1 MKVDPD
7 QPKKSPFKRRIMNKC
22 TEQDYL
28 DAQFLDYMMEQ
39 DDTDPN
45 TPFSEPPP
53 GEFEKIMAEMQARG
67 MQPRIQ
73 KELRRQ
79 AMFKK
84 AKAWAM
90 KPVVAGVLAVLLIG
104 GTAMGVSATKSYN
117 YRMRKVQEGRGNVI
131 LNNDEHVI
139 MVEDGLEQAY
149 EEIENSLG
157 IKALKMSKMP
167 FDMVFQDVEIGSGYA
182 SINFEYKEKM
192 FYFVQSK
199 NSITDSRGFFS
210 DRADYKEVYNPILD
224 ETFPIENN
232 SIDNK
237 LIEYSCSFEYQG
249 TYYSLFGILPE
260 DDFVAIIENLSF

>member
-117 YRMRKVQEGRGNVI
+117 YRMRKVQVGNDGII
-131 LNNDEHVI
+131 LNNDEHTV

-149 EEIENSLG
+149 EEIENTLG
-157 IKALKMSKMP
+157 IKTLKMSKIP
-167 FDMVFQDVEIGSGYA
+167 YEMVFQNIETGNGYA
-182 SINFEYKEKM
+182 SISFDYDDKM
-192 FYFVQSK
+192 FYFVQAKKSF
-199 NSITDSRGFFS
+199 TDSRGFYS
-210 DRADYKEVYNPILD
+210 DRADYREVYNPILD
-224 ETFPIENN
+224 ETFTIKNN
-232 SIDNK
+232 IIDK
-237 LIEYSCSFEYQG
+237 DMIEYSCGFEYQG
-249 TYYSLFGILPE
+249 VYYSLFGILPE

>member
-131 LNNDEHVI
+131 LNNDDKIV
-139 MVEDGLEQAY
+139 MGDDDLDKAY
-149 EEIENSLG
+149 IEIEDSLG
-157 IKALKMSKMP
+157 FKPLKIMYIPYDLKYKNL
-167 FDMVFQDVEIGSGYA
+167 EIESGCA
-182 SINFEYKEKM
+182 SLIFSYNNNL
-192 FYFVQSK
+192 FYFYQAKYPVTAS
-199 NSITDSRGFFS
+199 NGNYS
-210 DRADYKEVYNPILD
+210 DRVNYREVENKILS
-224 ETFPIENN
+224 ETFIIERNELRDGN
-232 SIDNK
+232 A
-237 LIEYSCSFEYQG
+237 EYSCSIDYQG
-249 TYYSLFGILPE
+249 VFYYLSGILLE
-260 DDFVAIIENLSF
+260 DDFVKIVETLSY